1 MSRRAL
7 VALLAVGALVTGCSD
22 DVATEP
28 DQPHELAP
36 SQPPVDTTA
45 VTVDGYP
52 AVVDPSVLEDVPAAS
67 TVTVTEQQGEVHVT
81 WPRLGI
87 AALDAELDRLGADEV
102 AAFRPTVA
110 SAPEDSELNGTWS
123 FVGSS
128 GDMVGVLTDT
138 FRLAEG
144 SSVETWQTT
153 WYDAAAGTVVPNG
166 ALVDDPAA
174 LAEDVTEALDGQPA
188 VDVDLLATALTTGV
202 PVLGFTENGELFV
215 GFDEGQ
221 ISPAHTGRVSVV
233 LTLDQTDDLLSD
245 LGEVAQASLVDP
257 TLPPGAVDPG
267 AVDPGAVDPGAE
279 ETEGAEDT
287 EDRATSTPPVDT
299 GDVDCAVQQCVA
311 LTFDDG
317 PGAGTPALLDAL
329 GTLDAPAT
337 FFVLGQQVATYPGVT
352 AAIAAAGHEL
362 GVHTWDHRNLT
373 RLPLT
378 EVDRELAR
386 TVTVVEDVVD
396 QTPTLFRP
404 PYGATDERVRTRA
417 DAAGLSEVLPTVD
430 PDTLAGLAP
439 AALVERVVAG
449 AEAGG
454 IVVLPDTATTS
465 AATVTAIVTGLRQRG
480 FTLVTASRLLD
491 STGDAEDGDGPGDT
505 ETTG

>member
-110 SAPEDSELNGTWS
+110 ATPTNSELNGTWS

-128 GDMVGVLTDT
+128 DDVVGVLTDT

-144 SSVETWQTT
+144 RSVETWQTT

-166 ALVDDPAA
+166 ALVDDPTA

-188 VDVDLLATALTTGV
+188 VDADLLAAALTTGV

-257 TLPPGAVDPG
+257 ALPPGAVDP
-267 AVDPGAVDPGAE
+267 DAE
-279 ETEGAEDT
+279 ETEGSEGSEGSEDG
-287 EDRATSTPPVDT
+287 ATSTPPVDT

-337 FFVLGQQVATYPGVT
+337 FFVLGQQVATYPDAT

-417 DAAGLSEVLPTVD
+417 DAAGLTEVLPTVD
-430 PDTLAGLAP
+430 PDTLAGLTP
-439 AALVERVVAG
+439 AALVEQVVAD

-491 STGDAEDGDGPGDT
+491 GTGDTGDGDGPEDA

>member
-28 DQPHELAP
+28 DRPHELAP
-36 SQPPVDTTA
+36 SQPPVDATA

-102 AAFRPTVA
+102 TAFRPVVA
-110 SAPEDSELNGTWS
+110 TDPDGSELNATWS

-128 GDMVGVLTDT
+128 GDVVGVLTDT

-144 SSVETWQTT
+144 RSAETWQTT
-153 WYDAAAGTVVPNG
+153 WYDAATGTVVPND

-174 LAEDVTEALDGQPA
+174 LADDVTEALEGQPA
-188 VDVDLLATALTTGV
+188 VDADLLAAALATGV

-257 TLPPGAVDPG
+257 ALPPGAVEPE
-267 AVDPGAVDPGAE
+267 PE
-279 ETEGAEDT
+279 ETGGTDGASSEP
-287 EDRATSTPPVDT
+287 ATSTPPVDT

-317 PGAGTPALLDAL
+317 PGVGTPALLDAL

-352 AAIAAAGHEL
+352 SAIAAAGHEL

-373 RLPLT
+373 RLPLP

-386 TVTVVEDVVD
+386 TVAVVEDAVD

-404 PYGATDERVRTRA
+404 PYGATDDRVRTRA
-417 DAAGLSEVLPTVD
+417 DAAGLTEVLPTVD
-430 PDTLAGLAP
+430 PDTLADLEP
-439 AALVERVVAG
+439 AALAAQVVAD

-454 IVVLPDTATTS
+454 IIVLPDTTTTS

-480 FTLVTASRLLD
+480 FTLVTASRLLE
-491 STGDAEDGDGPGDT
+491 STDGSEGSNGSDDT
-505 ETTG
+505 ESTD

>member
-7 VALLAVGALVTGCSD
+7 VALLAVGVLVTGCSD
-22 DVATEP
+22 DVPTEP

-67 TVTVTEQQGEVHVT
+67 TVTVTEQRGEVHVT

-87 AALDAELDRLGADEV
+87 AALDAELDRRGTDELTAFRSLV
-102 AAFRPTVA
+102 AADPTDA
-110 SAPEDSELNGTWS
+110 ELNGTWS

-128 GDMVGVLTDT
+128 DAVVGVLTDT

-144 SSVETWQTT
+144 RSVETWQTT
-153 WYDAAAGTVVPNG
+153 WYDAGAGTVVPNV
-166 ALVDDPAA
+166 ALVDDAAA
-174 LAEDVTEALDGQPA
+174 LAEDVTEALDGQPT
-188 VDVDLLATALTTGV
+188 VDADLLDAALAAGA

-233 LTLDQTDDLLSD
+233 LTLDQTDALLSD
-245 LGEVAQASLVDP
+245 LGEVAQESLVDP
-257 TLPPGAVDPG
+257 ALPPGAVAPDP
-267 AVDPGAVDPGAE
+267 DGAE
-279 ETEGAEDT
+279 GTEQSGEPG
-287 EDRATSTPPVDT
+287 EPITSTPPVDA

-317 PGAGTPALLDAL
+317 PGAATPALLDAL

-337 FFVLGQQVATYPGVT
+337 FFVLGQQVATYPDVT
-352 AAIAAAGHEL
+352 AAIATAGHEL

-373 RLPLT
+373 RLPLP

-386 TVTVVEDVVD
+386 TVAAVEDAVD
-396 QTPTLFRP
+396 RTPTLFRP
-404 PYGATDERVRTRA
+404 PYGATDDRVRTRA
-417 DAAGLSEVLPTVD
+417 DAAGLTEVLPTVD
-430 PDTLAGLAP
+430 PDALAGLDA
-439 AALVERVVAG
+439 AALVERVVGDAQ
-449 AEAGG
+449 AGG
-454 IVVLPDTATTS
+454 VVVLPDTTTTS
-465 AATVTAIVTGLRQRG
+465 SAAVTAIVTGLRQRG
-480 FTLVTASRLLD
+480 FTLVTASQLV
-491 STGDAEDGDGPGDT
+491 DGTDGTDGTD
-505 ETTG
+505 

>member
-67 TVTVTEQQGEVHVT
+67 TVTVTEQLGEVHVT

-102 AAFRPTVA
+102 ATFRPTVA
-110 SAPEDSELNGTWS
+110 AAPEDSELNGTWS

-128 GDMVGVLTDT
+128 ADVVGVLTDT
-138 FRLAEG
+138 YLLAEG
-144 SSVETWQTT
+144 RSTETWQTT
-153 WYDAAAGTVVPNG
+153 WYDAAAGTVVPNL
-166 ALVDDPAA
+166 ALVDDAA
-174 LAEDVTEALDGQPA
+174 TLAEDVTEALDGQPA
-188 VDVDLLATALTTGV
+188 VDPDLLAGALATGV

-257 TLPPGAVDPG
+257 ALPPGAVEPEGSEGSEGSDDSGESGEPG
-267 AVDPGAVDPGAE
+267 ASG
-279 ETEGAEDT
+279 
-287 EDRATSTPPVDT
+287 ATSTPPVDT
-299 GDVDCAVQQCVA
+299 GDVDCAEQQCVA

-317 PGAGTPALLDAL
+317 PGAGTPALLEAL

-337 FFVLGQQVATYPGVT
+337 FFVLGQQVATYPAVT

-373 RLPLT
+373 RLPLP

-386 TVTVVEDVVD
+386 TVTVVEDAVD

-417 DAAGLSEVLPTVD
+417 DAAGLTEVLPTVD
-430 PDTLAGLAP
+430 PDTLAGLEP
-439 AALVERVVAG
+439 AALVERVVAD

-454 IVVLPDTATTS
+454 IVVLPDTASTS

-480 FTLVTASRLLD
+480 FTLVTASRLLEQAD
-491 STGDAEDGDGPGDT
+491 GAEDAG
-505 ETTG
+505 TTD

>member
-67 TVTVTEQQGEVHVT
+67 TVTVTEQLGEVHVT

-87 AALDAELDRLGADEV
+87 AALDAELDRLGADKV
-102 AAFRPTVA
+102 ATFRPTVA
-110 SAPEDSELNGTWS
+110 AAPEDSELNGTWS

-128 GDMVGVLTDT
+128 ADVVGVLTDT
-138 FRLAEG
+138 YLLAEG
-144 SSVETWQTT
+144 RTTETWQTT
-153 WYDAAAGTVVPNG
+153 WYDAAAGTVVPNL
-166 ALVDDPAA
+166 ALVDDAA
-174 LAEDVTEALDGQPA
+174 TLAEDVTEALDGQPA
-188 VDVDLLATALTTGV
+188 VDPDLLADALATGV

-257 TLPPGAVDPG
+257 ALPPGAVEPEGSDDPG
-267 AVDPGAVDPGAE
+267 TSDESEASA
-279 ETEGAEDT
+279 
-287 EDRATSTPPVDT
+287 ATSTPPVDT
-299 GDVDCAVQQCVA
+299 GDVDCAEQQCVA

-317 PGAGTPALLDAL
+317 PGAGTPALLEAL

-337 FFVLGQQVATYPGVT
+337 FFVLGQQVATYPAVT

-373 RLPLT
+373 RLPLP

-386 TVTVVEDVVD
+386 TVTVVEDAVD

-417 DAAGLSEVLPTVD
+417 DAAGLTEVLPTVD
-430 PDTLAGLAP
+430 PDTLAGLEP
-439 AALVERVVAG
+439 AALVERVVAD

-454 IVVLPDTATTS
+454 IVVLPDTASTS

-480 FTLVTASRLLD
+480 FTLVTASRLLEQAD
-491 STGDAEDGDGPGDT
+491 GAEDAG
-505 ETTG
+505 TTD